1 VSFAAPF
8 GGFTSGREGL
18 HTNAKGGTMLRF
30 GRLRSAPRDLSQ
42 SELEVLVENLVSSI
56 ESERAD
62 VSIALA
68 EVSRRLEAA
77 SEEGERSALVKL
89 QDHLAAW
96 LTTEGQRRL
105 GRPRGGGPIRMC
117 MCSSVRREMNSDNDV
132 GDNKTAENQFGSSPT
147 TTRAT

>member
-1 VSFAAPF
+1 MF
-8 GGFTSGREGL
+8 
-18 HTNAKGGTMLRF
+18 RF
-30 GRLRSAPRDLSQ
+30 GRRRSALRDLSP
-42 SELEVLVENLVSSI
+42 SELEALVENLVSSI

-62 VSIALA
+62 VSMALA

-105 GRPRGGGPIRMC
+105 GGIGRPRGGGGMC
-117 MCSSVRREMNSDNDV
+117 MCSSVRRGMNLDNDV
-132 GDNKTAENQFGSSPT
+132 GDKTAENQFGPLPT
-147 TTRAT
+147 TTRAP